1 MNAISWLNFQTLEE
15 NGEKPMLKIIIA
27 DDHQIVRRGLRMT
40 IEAEKDLK
48 VLAEAVNGTEVL
60 ALIKKHSPDVVLMDL
75 QMPELDGVET
85 LKAIRPEF
93 PELPVLILTSFTDDA
108 HVYAALRAGASGFL
122 LKEMGGDE
130 LVEAIRGAAK
140 GKPQLHPDIAKRL
153 MAHAPMPEDPFGKLT
168 EREHEILKLLGRGMS
183 NKEIAVKLTLTEM
196 TVKGYVSDVLMTLG
210 VSDRTQAALMA
221 VRFGL
226 VKPEEL

>member
-1 MNAISWLNFQTLEE
+1 
-15 NGEKPMLKIIIA
+15 MLKIIIA

-40 IEAEKDLK
+40 IDAEKDMK
-48 VLAEAVNGTEVL
+48 VLAEAVNGAEVL
-60 ALIKKHSPDVVLMDL
+60 ALIKKHKPDVALMDL
-75 QMPELDGVET
+75 QMPEMDGVEA
-85 LKAIRPEF
+85 LKIIRAEF
-93 PELPVLILTSFTDDA
+93 AELPILILTSFTDDA

-130 LVEAIRGAAK
+130 LVEAIRNAAK

-153 MAHAPMPEDPFGKLT
+153 MARAPMPEDPFETLT
-168 EREHEILKLLGRGMS
+168 EREREILKLLGRGIS
-183 NKEIAVKLTLTEM
+183 NKEIAVELTLTEM
-196 TVKGYVSDVLMTLG
+196 TVKGYVSDVLMKLG

-226 VKPEEL
+226 VKPEDLQ